1 MKKGIRAHDV
11 FESGLENICKKCK
24 NNGISYLQLVLEKT
38 VEGFEYGKFSNEY
51 AESIK
56 SQLGETKIAV
66 LGSYVNLSSSNENE
80 LKEAMLKF
88 KEKIKYASIL
98 KPGVVGS
105 ETGFFGASLS
115 DNENESE
122 RAYLHLLKNVKELVR
137 YAEKFGV
144 NIGIEGVH
152 CFVINTPEKMSR
164 LLSDIDSKNLKVIFD
179 PVNYININNYEKQDE
194 MIKKSFELFADK
206 MAAFH
211 MKDFVVTDGKIKNVV
226 PGKGILN
233 YKLIFEKFK
242 EYNLDLPI
250 ISEEIEYGLA
260 LDAFEFAEGIA
271 QNKQGK

>member
-38 VEGFEYGKFSNEY
+38 VEGFEYGKFSKEY
-51 AESIK
+51 AKKIK

-105 ETGFFGASLS
+105 ETGFFGTSLS

-164 LLSDIDSKNLKVIFD
+164 LLSDINSKNLKVIFD
-179 PVNYININNYEKQDE
+179 PVNYISINNFEKQDE

-206 MAAFH
+206 MAVFH

-242 EYNLDLPI
+242 EYNLDIPV
-250 ISEEIEYGLA
+250 ISEEIEYGLV

>member
-11 FESGLENICKKCK
+11 FESGFENICKKCK

-38 VEGFEYGKFSNEY
+38 VEGFEYGKFSKEY
-51 AESIK
+51 AKSIK

-98 KPGVVGS
+98 KPGGVGS
-105 ETGFFGASLS
+105 ETGFFGTSLS
-115 DNENESE
+115 ENENESE
-122 RAYLHLLKNVKELVR
+122 RAYLHLLKNVKELVC

-179 PVNYININNYEKQDE
+179 PVNYININNFEKQDE

-211 MKDFVVTDGKIKNVV
+211 MKDFVVIDGKIKNVV

-242 EYNLDLPI
+242 EYNLDIPI